1 MNEYE
6 ELIADRIR
14 VWVWSGFHSLSDV
27 LEMLEDCDE
36 DNEDDEDDVD
46 KQMLE
51 EYARSEFQAK
61 REAEATWP
69 PVTDCNR
76 LDAAFD
82 ALNGMG
88 IIALHNAGYTIS
100 DGISDVAEVLAESD
114 RDKVKG
120 YCFYHEQDVE
130 RAVNGHGL
138 SLAYGDIA
146 DAATGSR
153 AIGELVKAE
162 LVRRGFVVEWDGDE
176 EQRIDLPRIVW
187 QRRTA

>member
-6 ELIADRIR
+6 KYIADRIR
-14 VWVWSGFHSLSDV
+14 VWVWSGFYSLPDV
-27 LEMLEDCDE
+27 LEMLEDCY
-36 DNEDDEDDVD
+36 EDDGDEEDAD

-51 EYARSEFQAK
+51 EYAESEFQAK

-69 PVTDCNR
+69 PVTDCTR

-82 ALNGMG
+82 DLNGMG
-88 IIALHNAGYTIS
+88 IIALHNAGYTLS

-130 RAVNGHGL
+130 RAIDGHGL
-138 SLAYGDIA
+138 MLAYGDIEDTA
-146 DAATGSR
+146 EGKLAVA
-153 AIGELVKAE
+153 ELVKAE
-162 LVRRGFVVEWDGDE
+162 LEQQGFMVEWNGDPE
-176 EQRIDLPRIVW
+176 VRIDLPRIVW
-187 QRRTA
+187 QRRAA

>member
-1 MNEYE
+1 MNENE
-6 ELIADRIR
+6 EYLADRIR
-14 VWVWSGFHSLSDV
+14 VMVWSGFNDLSDV

-36 DNEDDEDDVD
+36 DDAD

-51 EYARSEFQAK
+51 EYAKSEFQAK

-69 PVTDCNR
+69 AVTDCNR

-114 RDKVKG
+114 RDQVKG

-130 RAVNGHGL
+130 RAVDGHGL
-138 SLAYGDIA
+138 MLAYGDIA
-146 DAATGSR
+146 DTARGKR

-162 LVRRGFVVEWDGDE
+162 LERRGFVVEWDGDE
-176 EQRIDLPRIVW
+176 EKRIDLPRIVW
-187 QRRTA
+187 QRRAA

>member
-6 ELIADRIR
+6 EYIADRIR

-36 DNEDDEDDVD
+36 DDEDETD
-46 KQMLE
+46 KKMLE
-51 EYARSEFQAK
+51 EYAKSEFQAK

-69 PVTDCNR
+69 PVTDCDR

-88 IIALHNAGYTIS
+88 VIALHNAGYTIS

-130 RAVNGHGL
+130 RVVSGHGL
-138 SLAYGDIA
+138 MLAYGDIA
-146 DAATGSR
+146 DTPSGKR
-153 AIGELVKAE
+153 AVGELVKAE
-162 LVRRGFVVEWDGDE
+162 LERRGFVVEWDGDAE
-176 EQRIDLPRIVW
+176 KRIDLPRIVW
-187 QRRTA
+187 QRRAA

>member
-1 MNEYE
+1 MNEDE
-6 ELIADRIR
+6 EYLADRIR
-14 VWVWSGFHSLSDV
+14 VMVWSGFDSLSDV
-27 LEMLEDCDE
+27 REMLEDCA
-36 DNEDDEDDVD
+36 EDDAD

-51 EYARSEFQAK
+51 EFAKSEFRAK

-69 PVTDCNR
+69 PVTDCTR

-130 RAVNGHGL
+130 RAINAHGL
-138 SLAYGDIA
+138 SLAYGDIEDTA
-146 DAATGSR
+146 EGKR
-153 AIGELVKAE
+153 AVGELVKAE
-162 LVRRGFVVEWDGDE
+162 LERQGFVVEWDGDPE
-176 EQRIDLPRIVW
+176 VRIDLPRIVW
-187 QRRTA
+187 QRRAA